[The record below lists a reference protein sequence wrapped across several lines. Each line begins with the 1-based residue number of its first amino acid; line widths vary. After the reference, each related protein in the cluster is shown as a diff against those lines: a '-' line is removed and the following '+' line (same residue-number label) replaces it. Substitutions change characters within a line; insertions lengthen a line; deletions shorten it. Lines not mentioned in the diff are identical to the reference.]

1 MLKAFNVQFLHV
13 ITNFPPT
20 PHNFRVYARKKSL
33 KMSHYLQK
41 HTYLGILGKNMANF
55 DT

>member
-20 PHNFRVYARKKSL
+20 PHNFRVYARKKSS
-33 KMSHYLQK
+33 KMGHYLQK
-41 HTYLGILGKNMANF
+41 AYLPRYSGQNYGKF
-55 DT
+55 